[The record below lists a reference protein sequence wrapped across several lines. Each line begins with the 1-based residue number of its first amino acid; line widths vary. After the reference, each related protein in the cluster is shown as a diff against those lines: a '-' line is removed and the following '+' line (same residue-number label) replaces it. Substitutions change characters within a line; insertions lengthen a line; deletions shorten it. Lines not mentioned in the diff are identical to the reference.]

1 MYVNQIFELSMVLD
15 SDSFYEVLNRTASL
29 EETGEGYIDQLPAAK
44 GLMVLYRD
52 STYKKKIRLLVNS
65 GMILSPDAQDPDGF
79 LKKLDK
85 RIGKYFGGKYQTD
98 DFELSGMV
106 LTEDLDVC
114 SRKNVAAYLKV
125 LQRTG
130 RVKGFSPTEYDCFKD
145 GASFCLDGNSNGIEF
160 RIYDL
165 ERMAAGHLK
174 GTGSDLE
181 GVLRAEVH
189 LTKPK
194 AVRNYAGCGSISSQ
208 IPVLLENCKDV
219 FLDTFRKAVPYGD
232 FYKKDKAA
240 EIVQN
245 RVGDRILRR
254 RMLRLLALIPEKK
267 SLYLAQKAMNC
278 RNIEKVMEAFS
289 EINVSP
295 VTISRRH
302 GVKHL
307 KNIYDYMPFQSGY
320 KL

>member
-65 GMILSPDAQDPDGF
+65 GMILSPGAQDPDGF

-85 RIGKYFGGKYQTD
+85 CIGKYFGGKYQTD

-125 LQRTG
+125 LQRIS
-130 RVKGFSPTEYDCFKD
+130 RVKGFSPAEYDCFKD

-254 RMLRLLALIPEKK
+254 RMLRLLVLIPEKK

-278 RNIEKVMEAFS
+278 RNIEKVMKAFS
-289 EINVSP
+289 DINVSP
-295 VTISRRH
+295 VTISRQH

>member
-29 EETGEGYIDQLPAAK
+29 EETGEWYIDQSPAAK

-65 GMILSPDAQDPDGF
+65 GMILSPGAQDPDGF

-125 LQRTG
+125 LQRIG

-165 ERMAAGHLK
+165 ERMAAGHLI
-174 GTGSDLE
+174 
-181 GVLRAEVH
+181 
-189 LTKPK
+189 
-194 AVRNYAGCGSISSQ
+194 RNRQ
-208 IPVLLENCKDV
+208 
-219 FLDTFRKAVPYGD
+219 
-232 FYKKDKAA
+232 
-240 EIVQN
+240 
-245 RVGDRILRR
+245 
-254 RMLRLLALIPEKK
+254 
-267 SLYLAQKAMNC
+267 
-278 RNIEKVMEAFS
+278 
-289 EINVSP
+289 
-295 VTISRRH
+295 
-302 GVKHL
+302 
-307 KNIYDYMPFQSGY
+307 
-320 KL
+320 